1 MTKINSRKSMSQKG
15 KLTYI
20 LMTGPTNQA
29 DLVVNHLLTTSPTNL
44 PVPSDDESEKV
55 PIQDRRGQPSSA
67 DGHTGKGQGNVAVQ
81 AEGQV
86 VSGCF
91 ETPPSKPATGTPEPL
106 DDRLGG
112 RLGIGGLRQ
121 SSGMMPPDSGDRDSV
136 PSKKALRTMG
146 PMKSAIPSSVEGKP
160 SRVGVA
166 DAGDDGLQ
174 QALER
179 ELAEHLKEHNLRL
192 QAELDELKAAQQ
204 GKTGSASSQSWETVD
219 EPFNSKPAV
228 HRSCRRSR
236 SRTQE
241 KQVVRLTPGGTRVPD
256 GPPPLDDDEADLPR
270 PPPMPNLPSFPV
282 GGLAAAGQLAGY
294 EMVEDVSMV
303 KGGSRPWRPSNV
315 DVVSPRT
322 AKKFWVDR
330 EVQSFRNMLEN
341 RYAGNHYEGHEY
353 WGRSSVEAASAGALV
368 SSGKHGEVLHE
379 DRAVAQHGEHRDQA
393 RALVQH
399 ADLCGHDR
407 APLQHGEL
415 RGGGRASAHGGE
427 VCAGDRA
434 DALPADPR
442 AEDRAMAQL
451 YEARGDG
458 RASALS
464 GHREGSRASM
474 HPEHRA
480 DGRALS
486 SSPMLDSV
494 QEINARDVERRQY
507 YENLKD
513 YYKHPLGHGVGDPSK
528 PPEHPASP
536 LWAPPV
542 GGGRTIEFESESPPP
557 GGMGQRYG
565 AMLVWNEGGSVG
577 NRTELPELAADAT
590 PLEFGDWAA
599 MIGPSMRDLSAVSG
613 RWWSS
618 TVTMAQQYYSAW
630 KEATPLQRVQI
641 QPELPMMLTDVNFMR
656 TEQRGV
662 TLLLKAIPQDLR
674 QSLITDRQ
682 LTSTAILYK
691 LYVRYQPGGAG
702 EKTLLL
708 QQLTSTA
715 CTGTTGMSEVCDVLR
730 KWRRHFGRAQEIQAV
745 LPDGVLLLQALEPAV
760 QAIMLKD
767 SQAGFRLA
775 QSRVQLG
782 IDERPHHGALWSF
795 SQCLLAEA
803 ETLALLHP
811 GGTAAPGTPAK
822 VKQVQVPN
830 PSSPSPTKPTP
841 DDTPGGGKPGKGN
854 GASGDKPCR
863 YFISENGC
871 KAGKACKFL
880 HSWEGVA
887 DKAARCWI
895 CGATS
900 HRKAECPVRASG
912 GKPSPSGGGS
922 GSGGGG
928 GSDGNGR
935 GRGGDANK
943 RNPYPG
949 GGGGKSSSSGTGGGG
964 STTTKTSPGGNDN
977 PGNETPAVNEMST
990 TGNAST
996 GKEMSS
1002 TGMGGPTKV
1011 GANDLFLLVSSA
1023 WASHSVQGP
1032 LQKANLL
1039 KHQKSKSHRLA
1050 VKAWLKNGGCSGP
1063 SPGSAPALEEFEE
1076 FAANFGSKTSLT
1088 RKELKM
1094 AWCVAEGLKGLDQK
1108 CLANSS
1114 KVALM
1119 RDERNGRIAIRFRAV
1134 SPQLAVRSGFLG
1146 QARQS
1151 GTGADNLSAA
1161 TWEVMKRAC
1170 SRFVGAPDGKT
1181 QGFLK
1186 KNLFNHLQ
1194 QVVVAMCADSAADEM
1209 ASCEVMRTAEL
1220 SLLEENKA
1228 MLPNLQHVFRDRA
1241 HASRRL
1247 TSRPWN
1253 ADDKLKEVMG
1263 NMGRGPGS
1271 MARLINNSM
1280 ELKRVF
1286 SNFARSSESPVHSAI
1301 SSFRSAGHRFE
1312 SYAKPLGRTCL
1323 FFHACVRTACHL
1335 VRARTDISAQKAR
1348 AWLAWISEENLVQ
1361 AAMLAD
1367 AADSSLALTRAL
1379 DTEDVDPAV
1388 LKSELTLY
1396 QKEIQNLFG
1405 HGKCLTSFGYTS
1417 TVCEMLN
1424 QRRGLKSLG
1433 SSSGVQQETI
1443 NICLGRM
1450 RAWVKLAAAA
1460 IEAEFPHFEVSQ
1472 AFDVFDLRGAK
1483 TAGETLDAHLKLLAH
1498 ACKVDFDEL
1507 KCEWQ
1512 NWYPRAQCLFKTQ
1525 SDCLI
1530 DKFSK
1535 SMGRDAN
1542 KDAWR
1547 LAVEKFA
1554 TRRASHPMKALRE
1567 VLLQYFVC
1575 TSSTSGIEQ
1584 NFSKGQAKY
1593 AKNRH
1598 HALAQHEELVLK
1610 LYIDLPSL
1618 NGEDMQ
1624 EVCKLARVS
1633 WSAQYGAPRA
1643 KLRVPRADKGL
1654 KRKQVEDGGESS
1666 FLKRRRRAAAA
1677 AAAASMS
1684 QPLPNVEPQHWTERH
1699 QKEENFLLKKQR
1711 ARTIQAV
1718 AEGSYPNPTAEDWAS
1733 VQAAKRTFINNQNK
1747 RRRKAE
1753 KAEELDRREDRALV
1767 LSNLRGAKT
1776 FLHNVE
1782 SSIPLLAAVANH
1794 GLRLTENAVEASVI
1808 ICDSPGEMLSAQL
1821 QLLVALRGLSQVS
1834 PSFLTSGQGCA
1845 VKFFRAVRGKKAVL
1859 VSAAA
1864 AEKHKEFWKHFRASL
1879 PENHNWKMHRMAASA
1894 KACEDLKRKL
1904 QHFPKQ
1910 GAFAVIANDEIA
1922 ARPQGAKGIFTVDE
1936 FLHRVS
1942 RADLASSCWGLS
1954 K

>member
-1 MTKINSRKSMSQKG
+1 MEGRSRSEPPVDNVFYSERVR
-15 KLTYI
+15 
-20 LMTGPTNQA
+20 QA
-29 DLVVNHLLTTSPTNL
+29 VRVESLRPTNL

-106 DDRLGG
+106 DDRRGG

-146 PMKSAIPSSVEGKP
+146 PMKSANPSSVEGKP

-179 ELAEHLKEHNLRL
+179 ELVEHLKEHNLRL

-204 GKTGSASSQSWETVD
+204 GKTGSASSQSRETVD

-228 HRSCRRSR
+228 HRSPRRSR

-368 SSGKHGEVLHE
+368 SSGKHGEVSHE

-407 APLQHGEL
+407 APLQHGEP

-427 VCAGDRA
+427 VRAGDRA

-442 AEDRAMAQL
+442 AEDRAIAQL

-458 RASALS
+458 RAGALS

-565 AMLVWNEGGSVG
+565 AMPVWNEGGSGG

-590 PLEFGDWAA
+590 PLEFGDWVA

-1011 GANDLFLLVSSA
+1011 GANDL
-1023 WASHSVQGP
+1023 
-1032 LQKANLL
+1032 
-1039 KHQKSKSHRLA
+1039 
-1050 VKAWLKNGGCSGP
+1050 
-1063 SPGSAPALEEFEE
+1063 
-1076 FAANFGSKTSLT
+1076 
-1088 RKELKM
+1088 
-1094 AWCVAEGLKGLDQK
+1094 
-1108 CLANSS
+1108 
-1114 KVALM
+1114 
-1119 RDERNGRIAIRFRAV
+1119 
-1134 SPQLAVRSGFLG
+1134 
-1146 QARQS
+1146 
-1151 GTGADNLSAA
+1151 
-1161 TWEVMKRAC
+1161 
-1170 SRFVGAPDGKT
+1170 
-1181 QGFLK
+1181 
-1186 KNLFNHLQ
+1186 
-1194 QVVVAMCADSAADEM
+1194 
-1209 ASCEVMRTAEL
+1209 
-1220 SLLEENKA
+1220 LLEA
-1228 MLPNLQHVFRDRA
+1228 TQL
-1241 HASRRL
+1241 
-1247 TSRPWN
+1247 
-1253 ADDKLKEVMG
+1253 
-1263 NMGRGPGS
+1263 
-1271 MARLINNSM
+1271 
-1280 ELKRVF
+1280 
-1286 SNFARSSESPVHSAI
+1286 
-1301 SSFRSAGHRFE
+1301 
-1312 SYAKPLGRTCL
+1312 
-1323 FFHACVRTACHL
+1323 
-1335 VRARTDISAQKAR
+1335 
-1348 AWLAWISEENLVQ
+1348 
-1361 AAMLAD
+1361 
-1367 AADSSLALTRAL
+1367 
-1379 DTEDVDPAV
+1379 
-1388 LKSELTLY
+1388 
-1396 QKEIQNLFG
+1396 
-1405 HGKCLTSFGYTS
+1405 
-1417 TVCEMLN
+1417 
-1424 QRRGLKSLG
+1424 LKSLRMPSMNVMKLTKIQADEEWVLLDSGATHGLRPACSQEEWNRGIPTKVTLAEGETHSLKLKQGTRVLLADPSTTTSWIVPLGGVTELGYSFEWKG
-1433 SSSGVQQETI
+1433 SSCTLSHRPRDVTIPVEVKDGCPMIPLREGQRILQQLEDAQQAHLQRLQTI
-1443 NICLGRM
+1443 
-1450 RAWVKLAAAA
+1450 RALAANPQALDPTKMTMDMAMLVKLRALFPMLPEEVLERTVPPFEAAMMTDLGSKVPWNRRKRRRLQRADNVIVHLYA
-1460 IEAEFPHFEVSQ
+1460 GNCGQYWEKALGSHNTEVLCV
-1472 AFDVFDLRGAK
+1472 D
-1483 TAGETLDAHLKLLAH
+1483 LLAPVSSDMMSPEVFWFVMSLMMTGRVK
-1498 ACKVDFDEL
+1498 AILAGPPCRTVSALRFQDDQGPGVVRDEQHP
-1507 KCEWQ
+1507 W
-1512 NWYPRAQCLFKTQ
+1512 
-1525 SDCLI
+1525 
-1530 DKFSK
+1530 
-1535 SMGRDAN
+1535 GRPEN
-1542 KDAWR
+1542 TEKDA
-1547 LAVEKFA
+1547 
-1554 TRRASHPMKALRE
+1554 
-1567 VLLQYFVC
+1567 
-1575 TSSTSGIEQ
+1575 
-1584 NFSKGQAKY
+1584 
-1593 AKNRH
+1593 
-1598 HALAQHEELVLK
+1598 ELVLNDSALWVK
-1610 LYIDLPSL
+1610 ALLAYSL
-1618 NGEDMQ
+1618 
-1624 EVCKLARVS
+1624 
-1633 WSAQYGAPRA
+1633 
-1643 KLRVPRADKGL
+1643 
-1654 KRKQVEDGGESS
+1654 
-1666 FLKRRRRAAAA
+1666 
-1677 AAAASMS
+1677 
-1684 QPLPNVEPQHWTERH
+1684 
-1699 QKEENFLLKKQR
+1699 
-1711 ARTIQAV
+1711 
-1718 AEGSYPNPTAEDWAS
+1718 AEDA
-1733 VQAAKRTFINNQNK
+1733 RL
-1747 RRRKAE
+1747 
-1753 KAEELDRREDRALV
+1753 ELRPDA
-1767 LSNLRGAKT
+1767 
-1776 FLHNVE
+1776 
-1782 SSIPLLAAVANH
+1782 PQ
-1794 GLRLTENAVEASVI
+1794 
-1808 ICDSPGEMLSAQL
+1808 ICPC
-1821 QLLVALRGLSQVS
+1821 
-1834 PSFLTSGQGCA
+1834 SG
-1845 VKFFRAVRGKKAVL
+1845 
-1859 VSAAA
+1859 
-1864 AEKHKEFWKHFRASL
+1864 
-1879 PENHNWKMHRMAASA
+1879 
-1894 KACEDLKRKL
+1894 
-1904 QHFPKQ
+1904 
-1910 GAFAVIANDEIA
+1910 A
-1922 ARPQGAKGIFTVDE
+1922 AR
-1936 FLHRVS
+1936 R
-1942 RADLASSCWGLS
+1942 SSPL
-1954 K
+1954 